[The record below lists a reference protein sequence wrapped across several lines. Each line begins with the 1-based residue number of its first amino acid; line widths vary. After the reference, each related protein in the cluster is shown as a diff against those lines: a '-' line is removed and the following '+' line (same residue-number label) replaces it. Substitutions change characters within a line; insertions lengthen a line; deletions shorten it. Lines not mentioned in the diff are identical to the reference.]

1 MYLGRDAGA
10 RDSGAFHAAEWNA
23 RLFGG
28 NGNRAALSWPADRG
42 LSQGQ
47 FHAHVVRAER
57 AGKSSGHEVVGIR
70 SRCRCRGDADAGRS
84 RHAGRGALAAGDA
97 ASASVTVLTSGEEA
111 VARPVTMQ
119 ALPSQSSVQVREA
132 VARPVTMQYLPAQQ
146 ALRAGDAE
154 SRAATLQFLP
164 ARRSPAAT
172 EAIARAFT
180 VGTLGVPLAVPSD
193 STVERALSSALHGT
207 QPNPFQRVTLIHY
220 SLAERRAVCAPLR
233 VYDLAGRVVRALVM
247 GEQGAAYRH
256 HVTASATPTAAGTRR
271 VSLPARGRSIRR
283 MPESRADRKLTGGAR
298 QPSLTEV
305 LRAIGLFRRH
315 APLGTK

>member
-1 MYLGRDAGA
+1 MLTPVAPAMPD
-10 RDSGAFHAAEWNA
+10 E
-23 RLFGG
+23 
-28 NGNRAALSWPADRG
+28 ALSRPVTLQALPSRSS
-42 LSQGQ
+42 LQ
-47 FHAHVVRAER
+47 VR
-57 AGKSSGHEVVGIR
+57 
-70 SRCRCRGDADAGRS
+70 
-84 RHAGRGALAAGDA
+84 
-97 ASASVTVLTSGEEA
+97 EA

-164 ARRSPAAT
+164 ARRSPTAT

-220 SLAERRAVCAPLR
+220 SLAERAGVRLR

-247 GEQGAAYRH
+247 GEQGAGEHAITWDG
-256 HVTASATPTAAGTRR
+256 VGDAGQRLAPGVYLCRLEAGAFDECRR
-271 VSLPARGRSIRR
+271 V
-283 MPESRADRKLTGGAR
+283 
-298 QPSLTEV
+298 V
-305 LRAIGLFRRH
+305 LIGN
-315 APLGTK
+315 